1 MSEIRI
7 GVIGSVD
14 SGKSTITGV
23 LTNNILDDGR
33 GKARSTILKHPHEK
47 ETGRTSSISQHF
59 MKLESLDTSDKSG
72 SDEVYKENNKIIN
85 FVDLAGHEKYLKT
98 TINGIKRCLIDY
110 SCVVVGANMGVLH
123 MTREHIALTIALNIP
138 TFVILTK
145 IDLAPNNVKENT
157 INNIHKIFKKYSK
170 KRETIVINDQ
180 TNFETVKKEYT
191 NQKYHNIVPIFPVS
205 SVSGS
210 GLDILKDYINILG
223 GYADY
228 KNKLND
234 DVSFII
240 DCKYM
245 IKGIGLVISGVMSS
259 GTVRK
264 GDTFYLGPI
273 NNTYIK
279 VLIRSIH
286 NNFKEHVDVLYAG
299 QGGCFNIKSASIK
312 DIIKRETIRKG
323 MRIVSNPKTFSQFEA
338 DVKILQ
344 HPTMIKINYEPTIH
358 CGGICQSAK
367 IIKMKG
373 EFLKAGEQTR
383 VTFKFCYHS
392 EFIEVGDIIVFREGH
407 TKGIGKIRKVIE

>member
-1 MSEIRI
+1 MPEIRI

-23 LTNNILDDGR
+23 LTNNMLDDGR
-33 GKARSTILKHPHEK
+33 GKARSSILKHPHEK

-59 MKLESLDTSDKSG
+59 LKLKTDIKNDESGGDKSVI
-72 SDEVYKENNKIIN
+72 DNDKIIN

-145 IDLAPNNVKENT
+145 IDLAPENIRENT
-157 INNIHKIFKKYSK
+157 IKNIHKIFKKYSK
-170 KRETIVINDQ
+170 KREAVVINNDADL
-180 TNFETVKKEYT
+180 NKIKSEYT
-191 NQKYHNIVPIFPVS
+191 LQNYHNIVPIFPVS
-205 SVSGS
+205 SVSGM
-210 GLDILKDYINILG
+210 GIDTLKNYINILSE
-223 GYADY
+223 YSDY
-228 KNKLND
+228 KSKIND
-234 DVSFII
+234 EVSFII

-245 IKGIGLVISGVMSS
+245 IKGIGLVTSGVMSS
-259 GTVRK
+259 GTIRK

-279 VLIRSIH
+279 VIIRSIH

-299 QGGCFNIKSASIK
+299 QGGCFNIKPASVKEILRRENIK
-312 DIIKRETIRKG
+312 KG
-323 MRIVSNPKTFSQFEA
+323 MRIVSNPKSFSRFEA

-344 HPTMIKINYEPTIH
+344 HPTMIRVNYEPTVH
-358 CGGICQSAK
+358 CGGICQTAK
-367 IIKMKG
+367 IIKMKN

-392 EFIEVGDIIVFREGH
+392 EFIEVGDIIVFREGN
-407 TKGIGKIRKVIE
+407 TKGIGKVRKVIV